1 MLAFPS
7 LYPKINSRI
16 IYIGDIVIAYEIV
29 KKEANFNNIPI
40 VNHVSHLIVHGIL
53 HLIGFS
59 HDNVTDEKKM
69 KKIEKKILKTVG
81 IIDPYAS

>member
-7 LYPKINSRI
+7 LYPRINSRI

-59 HDNVTDEKKM
+59 HDNVADEKKM
-69 KKIEKKILKTVG
+69 KKIEKKILNTVG
-81 IIDPYAS
+81 IVDPYAC

>member
-1 MLAFPS
+1 M
-7 LYPKINSRI
+7 
-16 IYIGDIVIAYEIV
+16 IAYEIV

-59 HDNVTDEKKM
+59 HDNVVDEKKM
-69 KKIEKKILKTVG
+69 KKIEKKILNTVG
-81 IIDPYAS
+81 IVDPYAC